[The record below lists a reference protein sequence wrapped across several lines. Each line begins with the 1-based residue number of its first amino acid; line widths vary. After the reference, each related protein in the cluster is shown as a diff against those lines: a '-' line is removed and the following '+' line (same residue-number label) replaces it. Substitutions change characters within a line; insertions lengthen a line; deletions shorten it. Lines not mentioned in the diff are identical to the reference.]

1 MSKIDRYYY
10 GNIFSP
16 ETNATLS
23 RIQPLLTPNIP
34 AYVDTFYE
42 VLLSEPASAKFLNN
56 ELVEKRLKTSMTE
69 WLKETI
75 SPKEEEY
82 ISDSIRYHQRVGE
95 VHARVEIPMS
105 LVDAGMTILK
115 GEIFETIIRNQGPT
129 DETAEAVTTLNRL
142 LDSALSLINDSY
154 MRGKV
159 ANERS
164 SQEFITVSS
173 AQEVALEIE
182 RIKSS
187 IYQWITSTLVSHKFT
202 EGALDESLLKKDF
215 GLWIKHKFPLI
226 TSDAMRLTSVQT
238 ALEHSD
244 EARARLALAQSSAE
258 KELASRLTDAL
269 QELIWLLTDEANRHL
284 AKESKQDALTSL
296 LERRFLSPIMQQETS
311 MAIQGSHGYSVIMI
325 DLDHFKRINDL
336 YGHQA
341 GDIVLKLVSKLIKEK
356 IRLTDYAFRFGGE
369 EILVV
374 APELEND
381 DAIKLAERIREDI
394 EHLFIELPDCR
405 HVKVTASLGVATFFG
420 HPDYQRLLNDADT
433 KLYEA
438 KRAGRNCVRY

>member
-23 RIQPLLTPNIP
+23 RIQPLLTPHIP
-34 AYVDTFYE
+34 AYVDKFYE
-42 VLLSEPASAKFLNN
+42 VLLSEPASAKFLDN

-75 SPKEEEY
+75 SPKQEEY

-115 GEIFETIIRNQGPT
+115 GEIFETIIRNQGST

-187 IYQWITSTLVSHKFT
+187 IYQWITSTLVSHRFT

-215 GLWIKHKFPLI
+215 GLWIKHKLPLI
-226 TSDAMRLTSVQT
+226 TTDAMRLTSVQT

-258 KELASRLTDAL
+258 KELTPRLTDAL

-356 IRLTDYAFRFGGE
+356 VRLTDYAFRFGGE